1 MTGKIDAKMVVR
13 VGTTLSQN
21 YLTVLISE
29 KTLNQLSDFYPNA
42 DRAVLAKEWFA
53 LQMFLMVMS
62 ISSFYKDDPN
72 GIEISKIF
80 RREVV
85 TGYTSAEIYGPEE
98 DAVKYLKNRLKEYG
112 EIANGNY
119 IFEISKYFLKLINQE
134 DALLLLNTGEQISTF
149 LKNNLSLVK
158 QVNEE
163 VNTHP

>member
-1 MTGKIDAKMVVR
+1 MTGKIDAEMVVR

-42 DRAVLAKEWFA
+42 DRAILAKEWFA

-80 RREVV
+80 RQEVV
-85 TGYTSAEIYGPEE
+85 NGYISAGIYGTEE
-98 DAVKYLKNRLKEYG
+98 VTVNYLKDRLNEYS
-112 EIANGNY
+112 EIAKGNY
-119 IFEISKYFLKLINQE
+119 LLEISKHFLKLIGQG
-134 DALLLLNTGEQISTF
+134 DALLLVNTGEQISTF
-149 LKNNLSLVK
+149 LQTNLSLIK
-158 QVNEE
+158 QVSIG
-163 VNTHP
+163 